1 MQKFKL
7 KTQLLAL
14 FAWLLCGLL
23 VLLQLWPSVGVQWR
37 NILLVLV
44 LGPPLYGALEYA
56 GGWLLSEKNGQ
67 AVSSKKR
74 SALRLLVTLVVVLI
88 WMGIAWWFAAQVQ

>member
-1 MQKFKL
+1 MPKITL
-7 KTQLLAL
+7 KTLAL
-14 FAWLLCGLL
+14 VLLAWLLCGLL